1 METHTGAT
9 AAAAREYS
17 LAAIIGAATSA
28 HPFRHSLAGV
38 ATGAGDVI
46 HALGDD
52 EVRVFAANGEF
63 LRAWPAPPGATC
75 LAVGRDNRVYV
86 GSPGHVDIYAADGH
100 RVGGFPATNAGRP
113 DIITSI
119 KVLQDEVLVGDA
131 AARCIRRYDHA
142 GHLVGLVGNQ
152 DTTHGFML
160 PNRSL
165 DFDVDARGVIY
176 ATDTGRHRVAA
187 WALDGSPV
195 GAFGKFGHANPE
207 DFVGCCNPVNL
218 AIAPDGAIVTGE
230 KMVARVKVYE
240 ASGRLLALIGT
251 SHFDQ
256 SVTHLFLAV
265 DSKGRI
271 LAGDPARREVK
282 VFAR

>member
-1 METHTGAT
+1 METHTDAT
-9 AAAAREYS
+9 PGAAREYS
-17 LAAIIGAATSA
+17 LAAVLGAAASA

-38 ATGAGDVI
+38 AVGAGDVV

-52 EVRVFAANGEF
+52 EVRVFAASGEF

-75 LAVGRDNRVYV
+75 LTVGRDGRVYV
-86 GSPGHVDIYAADGH
+86 GSLGHVDIFAADGH
-100 RVGGFPATNAGRP
+100 RLGGFSATNAGRP
-113 DIITSI
+113 DAITSI

-142 GHLVGLVGNQ
+142 GHLIGLVGNQ
-152 DTTHGFML
+152 DKTRGFML
-160 PNRSL
+160 PNRFL

-187 WALDGSPV
+187 WTLDGSPA
-195 GAFGKFGHANPE
+195 GTFGKFGHASPE

-218 AIAPDGAIVTGE
+218 AVARDGTVVTGE

-240 ASGRLLALIGT
+240 PSGRLLALIGPA
-251 SHFDQ
+251 HFDQ
-256 SVTHLFLAV
+256 STTHLFLAT

-271 LAGDPARREVK
+271 LAGDPVRREVK
-282 VFAR
+282 VFAP